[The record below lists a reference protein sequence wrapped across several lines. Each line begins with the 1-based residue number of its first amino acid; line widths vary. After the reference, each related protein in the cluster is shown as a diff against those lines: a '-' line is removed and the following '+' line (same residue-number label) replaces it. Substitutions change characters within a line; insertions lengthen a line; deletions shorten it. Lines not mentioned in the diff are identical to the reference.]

1 MFSPSSSGCK
11 TPIQKI
17 LQENSLLVKHTTKN
31 LFNKRLSIYK
41 EEKTNVETTFWM
53 DAGLLQRLTV
63 ESAILGI
70 YIMRA
75 LINK

>member
-1 MFSPSSSGCK
+1 M
-11 TPIQKI
+11 
-17 LQENSLLVKHTTKN
+17 
-31 LFNKRLSIYK
+31 SIYK

>member
-1 MFSPSSSGCK
+1 M
-11 TPIQKI
+11 
-17 LQENSLLVKHTTKN
+17 LVKHTTKN